1 MAGNAPLKRFIASH
15 PVVLGALI
23 GLLIFVAIIVME
35 TWFPLVGKAWDRHS
49 RLVQSVWFTAGF
61 FGVWVSRYWQWRRR
75 GFFWASVC
83 AFLLIHILCVAYYAT
98 QIHPLVLSEWIVLL
112 TVESFI
118 VVFYMAWSTRRFGHS
133 VRHKSPT

>member
-1 MAGNAPLKRFIASH
+1 MQRFIASH
-15 PVVLGALI
+15 PILLGVLIA
-23 GLLIFVAIIVME
+23 LLIFVAVIVME
-35 TWFPLVGKAWDRHS
+35 TWFPWVGKAWERHN

-61 FGVWVSRYWQWRRR
+61 FGVWVSRYWQCRCR

-83 AFLLIHILCVAYYAT
+83 VLLLVHILGVAYYAT
-98 QIHPLVLSEWIVLL
+98 QIHPLILGEWIVLL

-133 VRHKSPT
+133 VRHKSLT